1 MLGLLQ
7 DSLENQAVGAMLW
20 EFACIADHA
29 IVSNQLIVV
38 AGSVVGDGM
47 GWAGI
52 MPTGKQYSFSVV
64 WQSMWELFN
73 IANLCIHLVFLSC
86 WHSIKF
92 GDDKSPWAVNF
103 LHDISVSHTCQ
114 VVTFM
119 CNLAGTSRKR
129 PVSATSVSSPSITSA
144 IRGSNGS
151 TFTTSWF
158 FSRLLF
164 QIPTIRPS
172 ISIVG

>member
-73 IANLCIHLVFLSC
+73 IANMCIH
-86 WHSIKF
+86 
-92 GDDKSPWAVNF
+92 
-103 LHDISVSHTCQ
+103 
-114 VVTFM
+114 
-119 CNLAGTSRKR
+119 
-129 PVSATSVSSPSITSA
+129 
-144 IRGSNGS
+144 
-151 TFTTSWF
+151 F
-158 FSRLLF
+158 FSFL
-164 QIPTIRPS
+164 QSIQKMWEWS
-172 ISIVG
+172 ISSCCELPA

>member
-1 MLGLLQ
+1 MLG
-7 DSLENQAVGAMLW
+7 
-20 EFACIADHA
+20 EFACIADHTVIA
-29 IVSNQLIVV
+29 DQFLII
-38 AGSVVGDGM
+38 SSSIISYSM
-47 GWAGI
+47 RWAGI
-52 MPTGKQYSFSVV
+52 VAARQQYSFSVV
-64 WQSMWELFN
+64 RQPVWELFN